1 MHDILSPSQ
10 AKARGII
17 RSAPRV
23 KTVPE
28 RPKVVYEHVY
38 NRAAKKEQTPVEVTT
53 KKVEV
58 TSITTTSTPM
68 AKAIE
73 HLSSEQKAAVLR
85 RAKLQA
91 SGAITTQRS
100 AGMGEPSPD
109 YLSNIMT
116 KTVTK
121 VVTTT
126 KHTVPFLKNRI
137 SNNRH
142 VARIKQLNP
151 PFIQKYGLYA
161 LAGVLVL
168 VTGYVSVDTLITNSR
183 VREQT
188 QVTTPSDTAVAGA
201 TDDLSPTDA
210 AQEGSDESDIG
221 PTLIDNYSVAP
232 DLPRVLSIAKIGVSA
247 RVIPMGTNAD
257 KSVQAPVNIFDSGW
271 YTGSSKPGEKG
282 AVFIDAHASG
292 ATRQGLFAYLDQLEK
307 GDTLSLEKGDGSTL
321 TYRVVGKETMPLANV
336 NMTKVLQPYDGVKK
350 GLNLM
355 TCTGQW
361 VKDKETYDHRVVIYT
376 EQV

>member
-23 KTVPE
+23 KTLTE
-28 RPKVVYEHVY
+28 RPKVVYDHIY
-38 NRAAKKEQTPVEVTT
+38 DRSAKHEQAPVEVTT

-58 TSITTTSTPM
+58 ISMTTTSTPM

-73 HLSSEQKAAVLR
+73 HLSSEQKADVLR

-91 SGAITTQRS
+91 SGAISAQRG
-100 AGMGEPSPD
+100 AILGEPALD
-109 YLSNIMT
+109 YLSNIVT

-126 KHTVPFLKNRI
+126 KRTVPHLKNKL

-142 VARIKQLNP
+142 VARVKQLNP
-151 PFIQKYGLYA
+151 PFVQKYGLYA
-161 LAGVLVL
+161 LAGLL
-168 VTGYVSVDTLITNSR
+168 IMVTGYVSIDTLITNSR
-183 VREQT
+183 LREQT
-188 QVTTPSDTAVAGA
+188 QITTTDTAVAGA
-201 TDDLSPTDA
+201 TNDLSPTDA
-210 AQEGSDESDIG
+210 SQEGSDESDLG
-221 PTLIDNYSVAP
+221 PGLIDSYSVAP
-232 DLPRVLSIAKIGVSA
+232 DMPRVLSIAKIGVTA

-257 KSVQAPVNIFDSGW
+257 KSVQSPVNIFDSGW

-321 TYRVVGKETMPLANV
+321 TYRVVGKETVPLADV

-355 TCTGQW
+355 TCAGQW
-361 VKDKETYDHRVVIYT
+361 VQDKETYDHRVVIYT